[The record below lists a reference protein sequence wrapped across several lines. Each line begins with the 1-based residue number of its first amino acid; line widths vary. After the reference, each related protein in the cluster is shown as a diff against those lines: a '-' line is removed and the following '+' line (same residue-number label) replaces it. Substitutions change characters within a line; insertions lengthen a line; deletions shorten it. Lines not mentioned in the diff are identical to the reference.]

1 MHTVADDSSYADTS
15 LTLHAA
21 TGPRQWTGRV
31 LSGLAA
37 LFLVF
42 DSTGKLLQVQPVIDG
57 TRQLGYSSDIVFSLG
72 VILLSCVVAYV
83 IPRTSIL
90 GALLL
95 TGYLGGAVATHVRVE
110 NPLISHVLFP
120 VYVAAFLW
128 GGLLLRDPQLGA
140 FLPLRRV
147 S

>member
-15 LTLHAA
+15 LTLHAP
-21 TGPRQWTGRV
+21 TGPRLWTGRV

-72 VILLSCVVAYV
+72 VILLSCVVAHV

>member
-1 MHTVADDSSYADTS
+1 MHTLADDRSFADAS

-21 TGPRQWTGRV
+21 TGPRVWTGRA
-31 LSGLAA
+31 LSGLAT

-72 VILLSCVVAYV
+72 VVLLSCVVAYV

-110 NPLISHVLFP
+110 NPLFSHVLFP